1 MVSHTKIKQLIELL
15 KEHDLGEIHVQYDE
29 KSQVT
34 IKSKTYQTVAPT
46 PPSFTQ
52 STNQSETPQKQ
63 SSSPDEKTFP
73 NATVVKSPMVGT
85 VYLTPTPEQPA
96 FVKTNQAVQI
106 GETLCLIEAMK
117 MFNKITSEH
126 SGTIVKILVENG
138 ETVEYDQ
145 PLFLIQEA

>member
-34 IKSKTYQTVAPT
+34 IKSNTYQTVAAT

-52 STNQSETPQKQ
+52 NTNQSETPQKQ
-63 SSSPDEKTFP
+63 PSTHDEKTFP

-96 FVKTNQAVQI
+96 FVKTNQAVQM

-138 ETVEYDQ
+138 ATVEYDQ